1 MLRLIVLLLLLA
13 NGAFFAWSQGLL
25 ASWGVAP
32 LQQSEPQRMT
42 QQIRPEALRIAS
54 ADEARRIEAAAPL
67 ASSRGPEC
75 LQAGPVD
82 EAQAT
87 ALKVVMEPW
96 PAGSWTLEAAVEP
109 ARWIVYM
116 GKYLTV
122 ENVNRKKAELRQLGV
137 SFESLSNPSLEL
149 GLSLGGYASQAEA
162 TQQLNTL
169 AQRGV
174 RTAKVLQERPEVKG
188 QLLKIAAVDD
198 SFRPRLDELK
208 PALGGLALRACR

>member
-1 MLRLIVLLLLLA
+1 MLRLLVLLLLLA

-25 ASWGVAP
+25 TSWGIAP

-54 ADEARRIEAAAPL
+54 ADEARRIEAAPPAPKP
-67 ASSRGPEC
+67 PEC
-75 LQAGPVD
+75 LQAGPLD
-82 EAQAT
+82 DTQAA
-87 ALKVVMEPW
+87 ALKTTLEAW
-96 PAGSWTLEAAVEP
+96 PGGSWTLEHSVEP

-149 GLSLGGYASQAEA
+149 GLSLGGSSSQADA
-162 TQQLNTL
+162 TQQLNAL
-169 AQRGV
+169 ALRGV
-174 RTAKVLQERPEVKG
+174 RTARVVQERPEVKG

-198 SFRPRLDELK
+198 NLRPRLDELRT
-208 PALGGLALRACR
+208 ALGNAALRACR